1 MVESWPSDD
10 EGKISSRGQI
20 RQLLKSSPRHHLGTR
35 KVKRP
40 SSELRYENQVY
51 PYVVVLIPA
60 HNEVERI
67 GAAIKGVK
75 KQGRKVDEIIVV
87 ADNCTDDTVK
97 IALAHGVSVIETY
110 KNKSMKAG
118 ALNGVLRELLPLMQE
133 TDAILVM
140 DADTVISREFVS
152 TALETLFQPRSMMDI
167 GGVGGI
173 FLADKQPW
181 SVVHQLQANEYTRYA
196 RRIGRRRGRAMVLT
210 GTGTLFNVKTLREVA
225 RARALGRLPGDPKTS
240 YVYDTEALTE
250 DNELTLS
257 AKELGF
263 RVISP
268 KYCTVETA
276 MMPTWNELYRQ
287 RRRWQRGAMEN
298 LLAHGLSTVTIP
310 YFIRQVITYIGAW
323 FVLLYIFTVSVANSR
338 PDGIDWDNPKWL
350 AVMAIYV
357 IEQSIAVRKGGAKA
371 VFMSLLIVPELVFN
385 LFLNLTYI
393 VCLHSTIFATKETW
407 GRTRDL
413 SPEARRHNLIKEAA
427 ANDLHR
433 NRTGFL
439 SRILQIQL
447 EIIILGITAGLA
459 FIPFWNLHLAWGLV
473 SGFVLLGTI
482 ATLVRLIPVKQY

>member
-1 MVESWPSDD
+1 
-10 EGKISSRGQI
+10 
-20 RQLLKSSPRHHLGTR
+20 
-35 KVKRP
+35 
-40 SSELRYENQVY
+40 
-51 PYVVVLIPA
+51 
-60 HNEVERI
+60 
-67 GAAIKGVK
+67 
-75 KQGRKVDEIIVV
+75 
-87 ADNCTDDTVK
+87 
-97 IALAHGVSVIETY
+97 
-110 KNKSMKAG
+110 
-118 ALNGVLRELLPLMQE
+118 
-133 TDAILVM
+133 
-140 DADTVISREFVS
+140 
-152 TALETLFQPRSMMDI
+152 
-167 GGVGGI
+167 
-173 FLADKQPW
+173 
-181 SVVHQLQANEYTRYA
+181 
-196 RRIGRRRGRAMVLT
+196 
-210 GTGTLFNVKTLREVA
+210 
-225 RARALGRLPGDPKTS
+225 
-240 YVYDTEALTE
+240 VYDTEALTE

>member
-152 TALETLFQPRSMMDI
+152 TALETLCQPRSMMDH

-181 SVVHQLQANEYTRYA
+181 SVVHQ
-196 RRIGRRRGRAMVLT
+196 
-210 GTGTLFNVKTLREVA
+210 
-225 RARALGRLPGDPKTS
+225 
-240 YVYDTEALTE
+240 
-250 DNELTLS
+250 
-257 AKELGF
+257 
-263 RVISP
+263 
-268 KYCTVETA
+268 
-276 MMPTWNELYRQ
+276 
-287 RRRWQRGAMEN
+287 
-298 LLAHGLSTVTIP
+298 
-310 YFIRQVITYIGAW
+310 
-323 FVLLYIFTVSVANSR
+323 
-338 PDGIDWDNPKWL
+338 
-350 AVMAIYV
+350 
-357 IEQSIAVRKGGAKA
+357 
-371 VFMSLLIVPELVFN
+371 
-385 LFLNLTYI
+385 
-393 VCLHSTIFATKETW
+393 
-407 GRTRDL
+407 
-413 SPEARRHNLIKEAA
+413 
-427 ANDLHR
+427 
-433 NRTGFL
+433 
-439 SRILQIQL
+439 
-447 EIIILGITAGLA
+447 
-459 FIPFWNLHLAWGLV
+459 
-473 SGFVLLGTI
+473 
-482 ATLVRLIPVKQY
+482 